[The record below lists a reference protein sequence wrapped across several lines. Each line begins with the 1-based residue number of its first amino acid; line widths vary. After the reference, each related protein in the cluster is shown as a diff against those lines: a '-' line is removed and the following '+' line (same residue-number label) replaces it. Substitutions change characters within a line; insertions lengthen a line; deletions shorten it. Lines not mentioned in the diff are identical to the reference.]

1 MGNKEHHRRDRHRDE
16 SRYEWKV
23 RLEGERNERRA
34 RHGNPEGRSTMANY
48 YQAPKKLYRS
58 RHGRIFGVCRGFADY
73 MEVRPGVIRIL
84 TVIAAFLTGFWM
96 IVGAYIV
103 LSLVLKPEPVLPLE
117 SEEDAEFYNSYSGSR
132 EMAIQ
137 RIKRVYDSLDRR
149 IQRMEAIVTA
159 RDYDWDRRLNEG
171 R

>member
-1 MGNKEHHRRDRHRDE
+1 
-16 SRYEWKV
+16 
-23 RLEGERNERRA
+23 
-34 RHGNPEGRSTMANY
+34 MASY
-48 YQAPKKLYRS
+48 YQAPRKLYRS
-58 RHGRIFGVCRGFADY
+58 RHGRIFGVCGGFADY
-73 MEVRPGVIRIL
+73 FEVRPGVVRVL
-84 TVIAAFLTGFWM
+84 TVLAAIFTGFWM

-103 LSLVLKPEPVLPLE
+103 LSLVLKPEPVLPFE
-117 SEEDAEFYNSYSGSR
+117 SEDDAEFYNSYSGSR

-171 R
+171 K

>member
-1 MGNKEHHRRDRHRDE
+1 M
-16 SRYEWKV
+16 
-23 RLEGERNERRA
+23 LTILA
-34 RHGNPEGRSTMANY
+34 A
-48 YQAPKKLYRS
+48 
-58 RHGRIFGVCRGFADY
+58 IF
-73 MEVRPGVIRIL
+73 
-84 TVIAAFLTGFWM
+84 TGFWM

-117 SEEDAEFYNSYSGSR
+117 TEEDAEFYNSYSGSR

-159 RDYDWDRRLNEG
+159 RDYDWDRRLDEG
-171 R
+171 K